1 MKTIEIKIGG
11 QPAQFTT
18 KSLTFNGKE
27 YFYSNMTSVMNDDEN
42 HNYAFAYDGQVIV
55 LPYEAKDSKILN
67 AIFGQ
72 VRNLPKK
79 NAAPTAAAKASG
91 SLESASPANQTDT
104 SGSNLFSGNPEAVR
118 QTQPESIKSEP
129 IRVSEIVEP
138 SEAPTLQN
146 AEASEQKSE
155 KEQHE
160 PDTPS
165 QDTEDLLKSNS
176 EAANAAPSGS
186 SKLSKEE
193 KRAEKERIKAEK
205 KAEKERMKAAKAE
218 LKGSGSSENKTR
230 DPEKKEKLK
239 KSFIVFG
246 IIIAAFVLISV
257 VYYFVIGTSS
267 NPNLGP
273 NSTESQQYDDI
284 DELINDLQ

>member
-18 KSLTFNGKE
+18 KSLTFNGRE
-27 YFYSNMTSVMNDDEN
+27 YFYSNMSSVMNDDEN

-67 AIFGQ
+67 AIFSQ
-72 VRNLPKK
+72 VQNLPKK
-79 NAAPTAAAKASG
+79 SMPPAAAEIDK
-91 SLESASPANQTDT
+91 PTV
-104 SGSNLFSGNPEAVR
+104 PEASK
-118 QTQPESIKSEP
+118 PIK
-129 IRVSEIVEP
+129 VSEIVETSENSPLQKAEAFEKTPSFAEGQNEPQAP
-138 SEAPTLQN
+138 SENTEKDGSESKAEHT
-146 AEASEQKSE
+146 EAS
-155 KEQHE
+155 
-160 PDTPS
+160 D
-165 QDTEDLLKSNS
+165 N
-176 EAANAAPSGS
+176 G
-186 SKLSKEE
+186 KLSKEE

-205 KAEKERMKAAKAE
+205 KAEKERKKAEKAE
-218 LKGSGSSENKTR
+218 LKVSGSEGNEEHN
-230 DPEKKEKLK
+230 PEKREKLK

-257 VYYFVIGTSS
+257 VYYFVVGTSS
-267 NPNLGP
+267 NPNVGP